1 MPTTPTNVKQLV
13 EKLVEYENIIKDLNR
28 RNKALTNVATR
39 ARQQAVSMHTK
50 STKKSTFTNYEV
62 KQMSKEL
69 LAALEQTPLIK

>member
-13 EKLVEYENIIKDLNR
+13 EKLVEYENIIKDLKR

-39 ARQQAVSMHTK
+39 ARQQAVSIHTK